1 MVNYLDH
8 KDLVNEVIS
17 RERIQEIHDAT
28 LRCFDRV
35 HRAESAAG
43 RLENSVRVLVAT
55 KTRDIGEI
63 MATIQAGTR
72 LIGENRPQEVQIKA
86 ARLHQLCEEN
96 HLPVESH
103 LIGQLQ
109 KNKINKVIPF
119 VDAIESVDSVEQAQ
133 QIAQRWSAVN
143 DTPCRLFLEVN
154 ESHEKSKSGCDPARA
169 FDEACAIAE
178 IPSVQLIGLMTI
190 GTHVEEEQLIRRS
203 FASLR
208 ELRDKL
214 LQTGGEEVASCT
226 ELSMGMT
233 HDFPLAIAEGATE
246 IRVGS
251 AIFGER
257 LFV

>member
-1 MVNYLDH
+1 M
-8 KDLVNEVIS
+8 
-17 RERIQEIHDAT
+17 
-28 LRCFDRV
+28 
-35 HRAESAAG
+35 
-43 RLENSVRVLVAT
+43 
-55 KTRDIGEI
+55 
-63 MATIQAGTR
+63 
-72 LIGENRPQEVQIKA
+72 
-86 ARLHQLCEEN
+86 
-96 HLPVESH
+96 
-103 LIGQLQ
+103 
-109 KNKINKVIPF
+109 
-119 VDAIESVDSVEQAQ
+119 
-133 QIAQRWSAVN
+133 
-143 DTPCRLFLEVN
+143 N

-233 HDFPLAIAEGATE
+233 QDFPLAIAEGATE